1 MTNAFLDQV
10 HVRLPFGFV
19 WHEHKGL
26 KGISDVVIHEV
37 DHMEL
42 FAKPPQSVALVQ
54 IKDCA
59 CNQAPQQVV
68 RYALRS
74 IKPASNR

>member
-1 MTNAFLDQV
+1 MTHAFLDQIY
-10 HVRLPFGFV
+10 VRLPSGFV

-26 KGISDVVIHEV
+26 KGIPDMVIHEV
-37 DHMEL
+37 DHLEL
-42 FAKPPQSVALVQ
+42 LVKPPQSVALVQ
-54 IKDCA
+54 MKDCA